1 MGIEPVPVAI
11 NLSGRQF
18 EQSGLDA
25 LIRGILIET
34 GVEPR
39 WIQLEITESMLMRN
53 PDAAITVLKNLKA
66 LGIHISVDDFGTGY
80 SSLSYLKRFPLDA
93 LKVDRSF
100 VQDIPADTDDTAI
113 ARAVITMAHSLNLK
127 VIAEGVETREQVK
140 FLRHN
145 RCDEGQG
152 YLFSKPIPA
161 HECTTWLAGSRRSE
175 KVVPAGDAVTVP
187 AVLLVDDDPDCLTLT
202 RHLLEPDGYR
212 ILMASDAAQA
222 LEQLA
227 LDDVSVIV
235 SDENMPG
242 MHGVELLSRVKTMY
256 PHVARIMMTGE
267 TDFQTAAKAINEGE
281 VFKFFV
287 KHRDDHLLRNEV
299 RRAFWSRDGVGD
311 YHPFGAGVAREQGA
325 QVSSV
330 VRMLARRTGTGS

>member
-1 MGIEPVPVAI
+1 
-11 NLSGRQF
+11 
-18 EQSGLDA
+18 
-25 LIRGILIET
+25 
-34 GVEPR
+34 
-39 WIQLEITESMLMRN
+39 MLMRQ
-53 PDAAITVLKNLKA
+53 PEAAIKVLENLKA

-100 VQDIPADTDDTAI
+100 VQDIPTDADDTAI

-127 VIAEGVETREQVK
+127 VIAEGVETRDQVK

-152 YLFSKPIPA
+152 YLFSKPLPA

-175 KVVPAGDAVTVP
+175 KIVPAGEQVTVP
-187 AVLLVDDDPDCLTLT
+187 AVLLVDDDPDCITLT
-202 RHLLEPDGYR
+202 RHLLAPDGYR
-212 ILMASDAAQA
+212 ILTAASAEEAM
-222 LEQLA
+222 EQLA
-227 LDDVSVIV
+227 LEDVSVIV

-242 MHGVELLSRVKTMY
+242 MPGVELLSRVKTMY

-267 TDFQTAAKAINEGE
+267 TDFLTAAKAINEGE

-287 KHRDDHLLRNEV
+287 KLRDDHLLRDEV
-299 RRAFWSRDGVGD
+299 RRAFWSRDGLRD
-311 YHPFGAGVAREQGA
+311 YKPLAGEIPREQDA
-325 QVSSV
+325 QVANV
-330 VRMLARRTGTGS
+330 VRMLRRSA